1 MRRLLRAVVV
11 AGSFVL
17 IAAPLHADSESE
29 SSSSSFSAKSGLAG
43 SATPVPAQSTERE
56 LPEGVFVV
64 RPGVIG
70 MAPIADSPEAGSAE
84 TSETATELAGS
95 TRKNAGARDCLA
107 TAIYFEARG
116 ESLKGQRAVGEVIL
130 ARTRQ
135 AGRPKSVCGVVYEGS
150 HRRTGCQFSFTCDR
164 IADVVRNPAA
174 WARAKRA
181 ASLALAAR
189 GRGKVSRGAT
199 NYHATSVRPYW
210 ASSMRK
216 VARIGSHIFY
226 R

>member
-1 MRRLLRAVVV
+1 MHRLFQIGLV
-11 AGSFVL
+11 SFS
-17 IAAPLHADSESE
+17 AALAAMPLHAQTDSAPPSL
-29 SSSSSFSAKSGLAG
+29 SAKTGLF
-43 SATPVPAQSTERE
+43 EMK
-56 LPEGVFVV
+56 
-64 RPGVIG
+64 PGVIA
-70 MAPIADSPEAGSAE
+70 MAPIPDADQ
-84 TSETATELAGS
+84 TAIVEVGGLETELS
-95 TRKNAGARDCLA
+95 TGKHANATACLA

-150 HRRTGCQFSFTCDR
+150 HRRTGCQFSFTCDG
-164 IADVVRNPAA
+164 IADVVRSHAA

-181 ASLALAAR
+181 AALVMSSPSKK
-189 GRGKVSRGAT
+189 KVARGAT
-199 NYHATSVRPYW
+199 HYHATSVRPYW
-210 ASSMRK
+210 ASSLRK